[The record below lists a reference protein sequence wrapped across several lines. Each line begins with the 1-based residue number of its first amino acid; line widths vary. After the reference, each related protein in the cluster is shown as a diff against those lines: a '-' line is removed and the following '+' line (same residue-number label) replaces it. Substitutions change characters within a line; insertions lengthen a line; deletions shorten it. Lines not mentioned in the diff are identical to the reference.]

1 MKKFKYRTESYLK
14 FVKFERTKALKEL
27 KEAEA
32 YKMALEEHYR
42 SLEMEMNEAYKKNSQ
57 FGRDIRDLHF
67 INDNNRYIL
76 KLKEQMQHVSQEISM
91 AEDEFHR
98 RLEKLQELQLR
109 FRKIELH
116 KENEK
121 AKYLKEKKKLEQKKI
136 DEINSSRR

>member
-1 MKKFKYRTESYLK
+1 M
-14 FVKFERTKALKEL
+14 KFERTQALQEL
-27 KEAEA
+27 KEAEN
-32 YKMALEEHYR
+32 YRNALQKHYR
-42 SLEMEMNEAYKKNSQ
+42 DLEMEMNEAYRKNSQ
-57 FGRDIRDLHF
+57 FGRDIKDLHF

-76 KLKEQMQHVSQEISM
+76 KIKEQMQLVSQEISM
-91 AEDEFHR
+91 AEEEFQR

-121 AKYLKEKKKLEQKKI
+121 AKYLKKKKKLEQKQI